1 MRISDWSSDV
11 CSSDLITRG
20 NGVATSYA
28 WDPVSR
34 LQTLTQNLGGTT
46 NDLTLGFTYN
56 PASQIAQAT
65 RSNTAYSW
73 TDAAN
78 GTDSYTTNGLNQ
90 YTAAEGARL
99 GSDHRGNP
107 SSIGTNGNAYS
118 SENQI
123 GSAHVGTHVTNAQL
137 VCRLQLEKKN

>member
-65 RSNTAYSW
+65 RRSAEHTSELHSLMRTSYAGFCLHTKRSNNSTASTK
-73 TDAAN
+73 TD
-78 GTDSYTTNGLNQ
+78 TSQ
-90 YTAAEGARL
+90 
-99 GSDHRGNP
+99 
-107 SSIGTNGNAYS
+107 NA
-118 SENQI
+118 
-123 GSAHVGTHVTNAQL
+123 TP
-137 VCRLQLEKKN
+137 